1 MRKGHEQNTVFL
13 SVSTALGND
22 VLLLDRVQGAEGI
35 SQLFGFTLT
44 MRSASNAL
52 KASAIIGK
60 PVTVTLATSETH
72 KRYINGIV
80 SRFSYLGTTADFA
93 TYTAEIVPSMWLL
106 TLGRDRV
113 IYQNMSTPEIVSA
126 VLTELSVPFEDKLS
140 GTYAKREYCVRYD
153 ESAFDFVSRLLED
166 EGIFYFFTH
175 TNGAHKLV
183 LADNNSEFSV
193 CTNAAK
199 MEVRSETTN
208 RGDVNVLH
216 RFEQN
221 ERLVIKSHAV
231 DDYNY
236 LTPSTALFAKVD
248 GKTDHKGLNYEYPG
262 RHQTLSA
269 GQARAKIR
277 VQEHQADSQLY
288 SGESHC
294 PHLLPGTKFEVE
306 GHLREEFNALHV
318 VRSVQ
323 HHAEPTQYQNSF
335 EAISPEVPFRPL
347 RATPHPVVLG
357 NHTAKVVGSSG
368 EEIWT
373 DEHGRIK
380 VQFPWDRVGK
390 QDDKSSCWIRVSQ
403 MWAGQNWG
411 ALYLPRIGQEVLVSY
426 LDGDPDRPLVT
437 GSVYN
442 AEHATPVAL
451 PAKSSQSTILSRSTK
466 KGAAGNEMRFED
478 KKDAEELFLH
488 AQKDMLVEIEND
500 LTTTVI
506 AGNEAHTVK
515 KGNRT
520 VKVDTGNEI
529 HSVKGTRALEITGD
543 ETHTNKA
550 NFTQKVTG
558 NYELKVTGNL
568 VIDVT
573 GTIMI
578 KSAQTVDIKAGTNLT
593 SKAGAN
599 LTNDAGAMLT
609 NKGGAKMSNEAPLID
624 SKASG
629 MHSVEAGGILTL
641 KGALVKIN

>member
-1 MRKGHEQNTVFL
+1 MRQGYKQQGVLL
-13 SVSTALGND
+13 SVSTTLGAD
-22 VLLLDRVQGAEGI
+22 VLLLDNVQGTEGI

-52 KASAIIGK
+52 KASDIIGK
-60 PVTVTLATSETH
+60 SATVTLVTDESH
-72 KRYINGIV
+72 KRYVNGIV
-80 SRFSYLGTTADFA
+80 SRFTYLGTAADFA

-113 IYQNMSTPEIVSA
+113 IYQNKSTPDIVTA
-126 VLTELSVPFEDKLS
+126 VLTELSIPFESKLS
-140 GTYAKREYCVRYD
+140 GTYSPREYCVRYD

-183 LADNNSEFSV
+183 LADSNSAFAV
-193 CTNAAK
+193 CPNAAK
-199 MEVRSETTN
+199 MVMRNEAQNTGN
-208 RGDVNVLH
+208 VNAIQ

-248 GKTDHKGLNYEYPG
+248 GKTDHRGLDYEYPG
-262 RHQTLSA
+262 HYLTPSE

-277 VQEHQADSQLY
+277 VEEHQADSQVSL
-288 SGESHC
+288 GESHC
-294 PHLLPGTKFEVE
+294 PHLLPGTQFTLE
-306 GHLREEFNALHV
+306 GHLREELNASHV
-318 VRSVQ
+318 VRNVR
-323 HHAEPTQYQNSF
+323 HYAEREKYHNSF
-335 EAISPEVPFRPL
+335 ETLPPVTPFRPL
-347 RATPHPVVLG
+347 RSTPRPVVLG

-373 DEHGRIK
+373 DQYGRIK
-380 VQFPWDRVGK
+380 VQFPWDRIGK

-411 ALYLPRIGQEVLVSY
+411 ALFIPRIGQEVLVSY

-442 AEHATPVAL
+442 AEQTTPIGL
-451 PAKSSQSTILSRSTK
+451 PAKSSQSTIRSRSTK
-466 KGAAGNEMRFED
+466 KGTAGNEMRFED
-478 KKDAEELFLH
+478 KKDAEELYLH
-488 AQKDMLVEIEND
+488 AQKDMLVEVEND
-500 LTTTVI
+500 MTTTVI

-520 VKVDTGNEI
+520 VKVDTGNES

-543 ETHTNKA
+543 ETHTNEA
-550 NFTQKVTG
+550 NFTQEVTG

-573 GTIMI
+573 GTVTI
-578 KSAQTVDIKAGTNLT
+578 KSAQSVDIKAGTNLT

-609 NKGGAKMSNEAPLID
+609 NKGGAKIANEAPLID

-629 MHSVEAGGILTL
+629 MHSVEASGILTL
-641 KGALVKIN
+641 KGALVQIN